1 MSAILTVTFNPALDM
16 TGTIG
21 VLQPGDVN
29 LVQNY
34 TLHPAGKG
42 VNVAR
47 VLSDLGAN
55 VSVSGFLGTDN
66 QDPFSQLFAEQG
78 IADHFLRVPG
88 VSRTNVKLV
97 ENAGRVTDLN
107 FPGMAVDQTHIDAL
121 TESLLALAAS
131 MNGSYWRAVYRQ
143 VSPPNS

>member
-1 MSAILTVTFNPALDM
+1 MPFLTVTFNPALDM

-78 IADHFLRVPG
+78 IADHFFTCAGGKPHQCEASRKCWPG
-88 VSRTNVKLV
+88 DGFEFSWH
-97 ENAGRVTDLN
+97 GGG
-107 FPGMAVDQTHIDAL
+107 PDA
-121 TESLLALAAS
+121 
-131 MNGSYWRAVYRQ
+131 Y
-143 VSPPNS
+143 